1 MNKFDTAIINGKI
14 FKDDTETFSDGN
26 IFIKKNTIVFSDDVI
41 WKADRTIDARQCY
54 VVPGLIDEHA
64 HVHYQGSNLGMNA
77 DILCPP
83 NGITTVVDA
92 GTTGCDNFSLFYSAN
107 ICRYVTNTLAYLNVA
122 PFGCEDGYRQSESL
136 NPDDFNKEKIDALFS
151 LYPSILRGLKIRLDK
166 ATLTDIYSLD
176 SFVKC
181 IEISTDLHKKG
192 FHCVVEAHIANLP
205 PRIKLEDVVSMM
217 RKGDILVHAMQNRGE
232 TIFNQDGTIKAAVLD
247 AKRRGVIIDGCNGR
261 IHWSFKNLENA
272 KAQNFVPDVI
282 SSDTVFDSAF
292 VKPGFSLL
300 YAMNT
305 YLTAGFSP
313 EQIITAVTK
322 KPSQVL
328 GVSDKI
334 GSLSRGYAADICIL
348 KLENTVPLALF
359 DRWGEERTA
368 QRYFKP
374 MVTIRNGKIIYR
386 QIDF

>member
-181 IEISTDLHKKG
+181 IEISTDRKS
-192 FHCVVEAHIANLP
+192 VV
-205 PRIKLEDVVSMM
+205 
-217 RKGDILVHAMQNRGE
+217 
-232 TIFNQDGTIKAAVLD
+232 
-247 AKRRGVIIDGCNGR
+247 
-261 IHWSFKNLENA
+261 
-272 KAQNFVPDVI
+272 
-282 SSDTVFDSAF
+282 
-292 VKPGFSLL
+292 
-300 YAMNT
+300 
-305 YLTAGFSP
+305 
-313 EQIITAVTK
+313 
-322 KPSQVL
+322 
-328 GVSDKI
+328 
-334 GSLSRGYAADICIL
+334 
-348 KLENTVPLALF
+348 
-359 DRWGEERTA
+359 
-368 QRYFKP
+368 
-374 MVTIRNGKIIYR
+374 
-386 QIDF
+386 